1 MKNCIKRN
9 KPIKFMPKK
18 DKKCKNQEKVDF

>member
-1 MKNCIKRN
+1 
-9 KPIKFMPKK
+9 MPKK